1 MSDSVTTT
9 TTIQIPA
16 KSLFIA
22 LLLTFFFGP
31 LGLFYASVTGGLVML
46 GAYLVIALL
55 SVVSFGLGAALFF
68 PAWIATMIWA
78 AMACKGNTALVTTQ
92 TRTESAS
99 SQAAQP
105 PSGS

>member
-16 KSLFIA
+16 KNLFIA

-31 LGLFYASVTGGLVML
+31 LGLFYASIMGGLVML
-46 GAYLVIALL
+46 GAYLVIAVIAAL
-55 SVVSFGLGAALFF
+55 SFGVGTVLFF

-78 AMACKGNTALVTTQ
+78 AVACKGNTALVTTQ
-92 TRTESAS
+92 TRTENSAS
-99 SQAAQP
+99 PQE
-105 PSGS
+105 